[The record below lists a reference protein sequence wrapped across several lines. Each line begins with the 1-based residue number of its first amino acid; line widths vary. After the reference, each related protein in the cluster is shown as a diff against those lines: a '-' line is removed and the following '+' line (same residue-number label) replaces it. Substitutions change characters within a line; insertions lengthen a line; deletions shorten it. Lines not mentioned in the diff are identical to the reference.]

1 MLMDKLSVELPQDLK
16 EAVLS
21 LVSTTMQKTA
31 DNIKQQLRTSPY
43 LNKTETAK
51 YLHISPKT
59 LLDWEKKYKDI
70 PTIEVEGIRR
80 YRKSDLDEFM
90 EKHKLN
96 K

>member
-1 MLMDKLSVELPQDLK
+1 MDKLTVDLPEDVK
-16 EAVLS
+16 SAVLS
-21 LVSTTMQKTA
+21 LVSTSMQATA
-31 DNIKQQLRTSPY
+31 KDIKQQLQASPY
-43 LNKTETAK
+43 LNKSETAQ

-70 PTIEVEGIRR
+70 PTIEVEGIKR